1 MKNPTI
7 LDIKRPIAADL
18 EKFQTVFESIISSD
32 APLLNRVL
40 RYMIK
45 NKGKQLRPIFV
56 LLSAQA
62 AHGVVSDKAHV
73 GAALVE
79 ILHSATL
86 IHDDVVD
93 QADHRRHMFSV
104 PALWKSKVSILVG
117 DYLLGAGLKLA
128 VDNEAYSMLKELSLA
143 VEEMSKGELIQLER
157 SRTERYDKDVYYKV
171 IEKKTAA
178 LLAAACAIGSHSSD
192 HEDYETIRRA
202 LFAYGL
208 NLGMAFQ
215 IKDDLFDYGEAEVG
229 KPRGNDLREG
239 KKTLPLILAHELAP
253 SADRRWLEKQVR
265 LSRTKG
271 YARKKTIEYVKNSGA
286 IEASNKE
293 MLSFAEKAK
302 GALSVLNPSEAV
314 NSLILLA
321 DYSMARRL

>member
-93 QADHRRHMFSV
+93 QAEHRRHMFSV

-157 SRTERYDKDVYYKV
+157 SRTERYDTDIYYKV

-192 HEDYETIRRA
+192 HEDNETIRHA

-265 LSRTKG
+265 LSRTKSH
-271 YARKKTIEYVKNSGA
+271 ARKKTIEYVKNSGA

-302 GALSVLNPSEAV
+302 DALSILTPSEAV

>member
-1 MKNPTI
+1 MKNQTI
-7 LDIKRPIAADL
+7 LDIKRPIEADL

-45 NKGKQLRPIFV
+45 NKGKQLRPIFFV

-62 AHGVVSDKAHV
+62 AHGVISDKAHI

-93 QADHRRHMFSV
+93 HAEHRRHMFSV

-128 VDNEAYSMLKELSLA
+128 VDHEAYSMLKELSLA

-157 SRTERYDKDVYYKV
+157 SRVERYNKEVYFKV

-178 LLAAACAIGSHSSD
+178 LLAAACAIGAHSAEHKDQESV
-192 HEDYETIRRA
+192 RQA
-202 LFAYGL
+202 LYCYGL
-208 NLGMAFQ
+208 NLEWPFKSRMIFL
-215 IKDDLFDYGEAEVG
+215 ILE
-229 KPRGNDLREG
+229 KPRLESRAVM
-239 KKTLPLILAHELAP
+239 I
-253 SADRRWLEKQVR
+253 LEKE
-265 LSRTKG
+265 
-271 YARKKTIEYVKNSGA
+271 RKPFLYIG
-286 IEASNKE
+286 
-293 MLSFAEKAK
+293 
-302 GALSVLNPSEAV
+302 P
-314 NSLILLA
+314 
-321 DYSMARRL
+321 

>member
-93 QADHRRHMFSV
+93 QAEHRRHMFSV

-143 VEEMSKGELIQLER
+143 VEEMSKGELIQLDR

-192 HEDYETIRRA
+192 HEDNKTIRQA
-202 LFAYGL
+202 LFTYGL

-253 SADRRWLEKQVR
+253 NADRRWLEKQVR
-265 LSRTKG
+265 LSRTKSH
-271 YARKKTIEYVKNSGA
+271 ARKKTIEYVKNSGA

-302 GALSVLNPSEAV
+302 DALSVLNPGEAV

>member
-1 MKNPTI
+1 
-7 LDIKRPIAADL
+7 
-18 EKFQTVFESIISSD
+18 
-32 APLLNRVL
+32 
-40 RYMIK
+40 MIK

-62 AHGVVSDKAHV
+62 AHGVVSEKAHI

-93 QADHRRHMFSV
+93 HAEHRRHMFSV

-128 VDNEAYSMLKELSLA
+128 VEHEAYSMLKELSLA

-157 SRTERYDKDVYYKV
+157 SRVERYNKEVYFKV

-178 LLAAACAIGSHSSD
+178 LLAAACAIGAHSGKHKDQESVLQ
-192 HEDYETIRRA
+192 A
-202 LFAYGL
+202 LYQYGL

-215 IKDDLFDYGEAEVG
+215 IKDDLFDFGEAEVG

-239 KKTLPLILAHELAP
+239 KKTLPLILAHELANP
-253 SADRRWLEKQVR
+253 RDRRWLEEQAR
-265 LSRTKG
+265 LSRKKG
-271 YARKKTIEYVKNSGA
+271 VARKKTIEYVKKSGA
-286 IEASNKE
+286 IEASNRE
-293 MLSFAEKAK
+293 MLFYAQKAK
-302 GALSVLNPSEAV
+302 DALHFLKPSDAV

-321 DYSMARRL
+321 DYSMARTL

>member
-56 LLSAQA
+56 LLSARA

-93 QADHRRHMFSV
+93 QAEHRRHMFSV

-192 HEDYETIRRA
+192 YEDNETIRQA
-202 LFAYGL
+202 LFTYGL

-271 YARKKTIEYVKNSGA
+271 HARKKTIEYVKNSGA

-302 GALSVLNPSEAV
+302 GALSILNPSEAV